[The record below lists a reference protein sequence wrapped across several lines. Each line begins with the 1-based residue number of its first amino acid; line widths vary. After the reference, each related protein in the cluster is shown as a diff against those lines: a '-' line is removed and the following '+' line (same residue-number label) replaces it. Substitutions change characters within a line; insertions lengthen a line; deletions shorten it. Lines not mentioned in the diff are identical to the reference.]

1 MDNKNKNNI
10 LVKIVFSLLIVIML
24 AFLFFNGSGVLR
36 YLKLKGKYNN
46 LVHEKVKAQKEIFKM
61 QMTIDSLKRSSIKKE
76 QVAREKY
83 NMLNKNEK
91 AFVFKK
97 IK

>member
-1 MDNKNKNNI
+1 MKKKKKDNVA
-10 LVKIVFSLLIVIML
+10 VKIVFSLLIVIML
-24 AFLFFNGSGVLR
+24 AFLFFNSSGVLR

-46 LVHEKVKAQKEIFKM
+46 LVREKVKAQKEILKM
-61 QMTIDSLKRSSIKKE
+61 QMTIDSLKHSSIKKE

-83 NMLNKNEK
+83 DMLNKNEK